1 MIASRSERK
10 PRHTLIKA
18 MEKEGIT
25 STHFNNRE
33 LSWLEFNARVLE
45 EARDPEVPLLERIK
59 FLSIFSSNLDE
70 FFMIRVAGVKHQLSA
85 GVEDAGADGLTTH
98 QVMEG
103 ISKRCHELT
112 AQQHKC
118 FKDDLLPELAKR
130 GIRIMTPATM
140 EPPQREFLKNYFR
153 NTLYPLLTPLA
164 LDPSHPF
171 PYLSN
176 KMLCLV
182 VQLRPAPEGKK
193 SGIPYS
199 NTAFIHVPTTVVSRF
214 IKLPSPHGRNDF
226 ILLDDAISA
235 HIHEMF
241 VGYEVTGCSAI
252 RITRDSDVL
261 IDEDTAADLL
271 KSIEEGVRS
280 RRKGAALRLQYHSSL
295 PESSLEVLVD
305 ELDLDENDLYPSD
318 DFVAFADLFQFYTA
332 IDMPE
337 LKDPPM
343 TPQPCIEFKGT
354 DHVFSDIRENDILVH
369 HPYESFDSVVKFMR
383 QAADDPKVLAIKMT
397 LYRTGTNSPIAKILE
412 HAALNGKQVA
422 VLMELKA
429 RFDEEANI
437 FWSRRLTEAGAHV
450 IYGLVGLKT
459 HCKSALVVR
468 REGSIIRRY
477 VHLGTGNYNDRTA
490 RLYCDFGLFTCNEKI
505 GEDVTNLFNIITGYA
520 RPPMFNHLEIA
531 PSGMRNKLIALIHRE
546 VDLAKAGKH
555 AHMVIK
561 INNIQDPALI
571 AELYQ
576 ASRAG
581 VKIDLIV
588 RAVCCIKPG
597 VVGLSENIRAIRI
610 VDRFLEHARLLY
622 FHNGGDSEFYLASA
636 DWMQR
641 NLDSRIE
648 LLFPILDKRLHPEL
662 ANFLQ
667 LQLMD
672 NVKARLIQP
681 DGTNARITSTKD
693 LPRIRSQE
701 VLGTAAACLPAN
713 NGSWGNLK
721 IDAPPKSDKNDSTG
735 SKEPVKIDIKMEN

>member
-1 MIASRSERK
+1 MAIAGRMDHK
-10 PRHTLIKA
+10 PRQTLIKA
-18 MEKEGIT
+18 LEREGIHN
-25 STHFNNRE
+25 THFNNRE
-33 LSWLEFNARVLE
+33 LSWLEFNSRVLE
-45 EARDPEVPLLERIK
+45 EARDPSVPLLERLK
-59 FLSIFSSNLDE
+59 FLAIFSSNLDE
-70 FFMIRVAGVKHQLSA
+70 FFMIRVAGVKHQISA
-85 GVEDAGADGLTTH
+85 NVEDAGADGLTPH

-103 ISKRCHELT
+103 ISRRCHELT

-118 FKDDLLPELAKR
+118 FTDEIVPELEKH
-130 GIRIMTPATM
+130 GIRIMTPATLTVT
-140 EPPQREFLKNYFR
+140 QKEFLRNYFR
-153 NTLYPLLTPLA
+153 NTIFPLLTPLA

-182 VQLRPAPEGKK
+182 VQLKPAPEGRK
-193 SGIPYS
+193 SGIPFS
-199 NTAFIHVPTTVVSRF
+199 NMAFIHVPSTVVSRF
-214 IKLPSPHGRNDF
+214 IKLPSLPGRQEF

-235 HIHEMF
+235 YIHEMF
-241 VGYEVTGCSAI
+241 IGYEIMGCSSI

-261 IDEDTAADLL
+261 IDEDNAADLL
-271 KSIEEGVRS
+271 KMIEDGVRS
-280 RRKGAALRLQYHSSL
+280 RRKGAALRLQYHASMPKSA
-295 PESSLEVLVD
+295 LEVLVD
-305 ELDLDENDLYPSD
+305 ELDLDDDDLYPTP
-318 DFVAFADLFQFYTA
+318 DFIAFADLFQFYSA
-332 IDMPE
+332 LDLPE
-337 LKDPPM
+337 LKDPAFV
-343 TPQPCIEFKGT
+343 PQPCLEFKGT
-354 DHVFSDIRENDILVH
+354 DHVFADIRENDILVH
-369 HPYESFDSVVKFMR
+369 HPYETFDPVIQFMR

-468 REGSIIRRY
+468 REGNIMRRY

-490 RLYCDFGLFTCNEKI
+490 RLYGDLGLFTCDEKM
-505 GEDVTNLFNIITGYA
+505 GEDVTNLFNIITGYT
-520 RPPMFNHLEIA
+520 RPPAFNYVEIA
-531 PSGMRNKLIALIHRE
+531 PTGLRTRLLQLIRRE
-546 VDLAKAGKH
+546 IEHAKAGRP
-555 AHMVIK
+555 AHMVLK
-561 INNIQDPALI
+561 LNNVQDPALI
-571 AELYQ
+571 AELYS

-581 VKIDLIV
+581 VKIDMII

-597 VVGLSENIRAIRI
+597 VQGLSENIRAIRI
-610 VDRFLEHARLLY
+610 VDRYLEHARVLY
-622 FHNGGDSEFYLASA
+622 FLNDGTPEYYLASA

-672 NVKARLIQP
+672 NVKARLILP
-681 DGTNARITSTKD
+681 DATSGRVPSPPGA
-693 LPRIRSQE
+693 PRIRSQE
-701 VLGTAAACLPAN
+701 VLSAAANCLAAN
-713 NGSWGNLK
+713 GGSWGNLK
-721 IDAPPKSDKNDSTG
+721 IDAAPKEAPAPQKQG
-735 SKEPVKIDIKMEN
+735 

>member
-1 MIASRSERK
+1 MATAGRMDHK
-10 PRHTLIKA
+10 PRQTLIRA
-18 MEKEGIT
+18 LEKEGINH
-25 STHFNNRE
+25 THFNNRE

-45 EARDPEVPLLERIK
+45 EARDPAVPLLERIK

-70 FFMIRVAGVKHQLSA
+70 FFMIRVAGVKHQISA
-85 GVEDAGADGLTTH
+85 GVEDAGADGLTPH
-98 QVMEG
+98 QVMDS

-112 AQQHKC
+112 HQQHKC
-118 FKDDLLPELAKR
+118 FTDELVPELEKH
-130 GIRIMTPATM
+130 GIRIMTPETLDPA
-140 EPPQREFLKNYFR
+140 QRDFLRNYFR
-153 NTLYPLLTPLA
+153 NTLFPLLTPLA

-182 VQLRPAPEGKK
+182 VQLKPAPEGKK

-199 NTAFIHVPTTVVSRF
+199 NTAFIHVPSTVVSRF
-214 IKLPSPHGRNDF
+214 IKLPAAPGRHEF
-226 ILLDDAISA
+226 ILLDHAISA

-261 IDEDTAADLL
+261 IDEDNAADLL

-280 RRKGAALRLQYHSSL
+280 RRKGAALRLQYHASL
-295 PESSLEVLVD
+295 PEYALEVLVD
-305 ELDLDENDLYPSD
+305 ALDLDEDDLYPTE
-318 DFVAFADLFQFYTA
+318 DFIAFADLFQFYSA
-332 IDMPE
+332 LDMPE
-337 LKDPPM
+337 LRDQPFV
-343 TPQPCIEFKGT
+343 PQPCIEFKGT
-354 DHVFSDIRENDILVH
+354 DHVFADIRENDILVH
-369 HPYESFDSVVKFMR
+369 HPFESFDPVVKFMR

-397 LYRTGTNSPIAKILE
+397 LYRTGTSSPIAKILE

-468 REGSIIRRY
+468 REGNIIRRY

-520 RPPMFNHLEIA
+520 RPPMFNHVDIA
-531 PSGMRNKLIALIHRE
+531 PSGMRTRLIALIHRE
-546 VDLAKAGKH
+546 VALAKAGKY

-561 INNIQDPALI
+561 INNIQDPTLI

-597 VVGLSENIRAIRI
+597 VAGLSENIRAIRI
-610 VDRFLEHARLLY
+610 VDRFLEHARVLY
-622 FHNGGDSEFYLASA
+622 FHNAGQSEYYLASA

-648 LLFPILDKRLHPEL
+648 LLFPILDKRLHSEL

-681 DGTNARITSTKD
+681 DGTNVKIPCDKD
-693 LPRIRSQE
+693 APRIRSQE
-701 VLGTAAACLPAN
+701 VLSAAAACLVAN

-721 IDAPPKSDKNDSTG
+721 IDPVAKDATKDGTKPGTKVIA
-735 SKEPVKIDIKMEN
+735 SKEG